1 MSQQAVDAHRLQ
13 QLEQLLRQKKE
24 EERLKAREARAIEDE
39 LNRARFSASAAALG
53 SDNLHGD
60 YQMSS
65 SSRDHSNM
73 MPRTTTATLSLKAE
87 HPQQQLVRLQHEPC
101 TARPP
106 LTTPLHRTRPAP

>member
-1 MSQQAVDAHRLQ
+1 MSQQAIDAHRLQ

-53 SDNLHGD
+53 PDGFHGD

-65 SSRDHSNM
+65 SSRAHSNM
-73 MPRTTTATLSLKAE
+73 MPRTTTAALGLKTE
-87 HPQQQLVRLQHEPC
+87 HPQQLVRLPDELC
-101 TARPP
+101 AARPP
-106 LTTPLHRTRPAP
+106 LTTPLHRIRPVP